1 MLLIEKD
8 RYKKRNTRERE
19 REREREI
26 EKEFVCKRR
35 KESICKS

>member
-8 RYKKRNTRERE
+8 RYKKGNARERE
-19 REREREI
+19 REK
-26 EKEFVCKRR
+26 KEFACKRG